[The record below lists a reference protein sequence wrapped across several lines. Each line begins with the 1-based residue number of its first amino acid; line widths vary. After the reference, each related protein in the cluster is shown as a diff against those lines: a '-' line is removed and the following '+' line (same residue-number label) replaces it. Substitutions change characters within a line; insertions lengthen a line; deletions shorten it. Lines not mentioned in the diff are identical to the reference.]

1 MTFSAHAWENVSIC
15 MATAH
20 SYKKTVT
27 PTASESECVSVISS
41 MQPRISTKA
50 LVPDKARKRDY
61 KQQVY
66 ELQLQNLTF
75 AASQKIDVND
85 LEKEYRQ

>member
-1 MTFSAHAWENVSIC
+1 
-15 MATAH
+15 
-20 SYKKTVT
+20 
-27 PTASESECVSVISS
+27 